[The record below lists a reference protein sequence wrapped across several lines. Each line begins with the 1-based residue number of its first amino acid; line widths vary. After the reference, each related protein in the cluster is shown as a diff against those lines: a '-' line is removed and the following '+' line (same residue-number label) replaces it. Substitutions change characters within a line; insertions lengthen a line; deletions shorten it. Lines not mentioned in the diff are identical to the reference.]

1 MQKILF
7 ISTLDSKLD
16 ESKYIIKKLGSN
28 NNKLIIF
35 DVGIKKT
42 SSIKSNI
49 NRNKLIDYS
58 GLKKKIEKLKEP
70 SKILNIFAI
79 GAKRIINE
87 LFKKNKF
94 DIICSIGGGKGTA
107 LFSSIIEDLP
117 LSVPKF
123 IITSAR
129 PAMISK
135 ICEKQN
141 IIVFPTP
148 IDFFGLNSFNKK
160 TLDIYTS
167 SILSIKRSKKLSRS

>member
-16 ESKYIIKKLGSN
+16 ESKYIIKKLSSN

-58 GLKKKIEKLKEP
+58 GLKKIEKLKEP

-79 GAKRIINE
+79 GAKKIINE
-87 LFKKNKF
+87 LFKK
-94 DIICSIGGGKGTA
+94 
-107 LFSSIIEDLP
+107 
-117 LSVPKF
+117 
-123 IITSAR
+123 
-129 PAMISK
+129 
-135 ICEKQN
+135 
-141 IIVFPTP
+141 
-148 IDFFGLNSFNKK
+148 
-160 TLDIYTS
+160 
-167 SILSIKRSKKLSRS
+167 